1 MTEMIAKENQFILN
15 SVFFSGV
22 LFVIFLLQSC
32 KERERQQQL
41 ANKWARLNEQI
52 KAAKAI
58 LAFRNFKKSHM
69 PAISVALNIATDVR
83 SGFQYDVSSCLQ
95 SFSGNNTLESI
106 SKTP

>member
-52 KAAKAI
+52 KAAKTI
-58 LAFRNFKKSHM
+58 LALRNFKKSPM
-69 PAISVALNIATDVR
+69 PAISAALNIATDVR
-83 SGFQYDVSSCLQ
+83 SRFKFG
-95 SFSGNNTLESI
+95 
-106 SKTP
+106 